1 MHIPQ
6 IPCAFRAGWA
16 LLHARVR
23 PRGCPF
29 RANAPKSGKSGS
41 MKCGA
46 AILLAFAVAAETD
59 DAHCGYAADAWR
71 ITPAEQTGNMG
82 DAWTLREL
90 HVYEDSE
97 CEGDPIQA
105 TSVFSKPSYPSK
117 INIADGDTGSFWQAN
132 CGRTGNGC
140 AAYGPHVGFYTAT
153 NTTARCVK
161 LYQCSGTGCAPS
173 IALQYMING
182 GDWTTAIVFD
192 AKHGAFEDY
201 PIHFPCPT
209 TPPTPG
215 PGSSGGSGRSGANA
229 ASAGLIAGVVVGAA
243 VILLVLLAGYF
254 ILKNRR
260 AAPLPMK
267 ASDYSADELRQAKP
281 PREAPAVAV

>member
-1 MHIPQ
+1 M
-6 IPCAFRAGWA
+6 R
-16 LLHARVR
+16 
-23 PRGCPF
+23 
-29 RANAPKSGKSGS
+29 
-41 MKCGA
+41 CGA
-46 AILLAFAVAAETD
+46 AILLASTVGAETD

-82 DAWTLREL
+82 DSWTVREL

-105 TSVFSKPSYPSK
+105 TSVFSKPSKPDRSD
-117 INIADGDTGSFWQAN
+117 IVDGDSGSWWQAN
-132 CGRTGNGC
+132 CGYSGDGC
-140 AAYGPHVGFYTAT
+140 AAYDPHVGFYTAT
-153 NTTARCVK
+153 NTTARWVK

-182 GDWTTAIVFD
+182 GDWTTAIIFD

-209 TPPTPG
+209 TPPTLG
-215 PGSSGGSGRSGANA
+215 PESSPSGSSGANA

-243 VILLVLLAGYF
+243 VVLLVLLAGYS

-267 ASDYSADELRQAKP
+267 ASDYSADELRPAKP
-281 PREAPAVAV
+281 PREGAAAAV

>member
-1 MHIPQ
+1 M
-6 IPCAFRAGWA
+6 R
-16 LLHARVR
+16 
-23 PRGCPF
+23 
-29 RANAPKSGKSGS
+29 
-41 MKCGA
+41 CGA
-46 AILLAFAVAAETD
+46 AILLASTVGAETD

-105 TSVFSKPSYPSK
+105 TSVFSKPSLPSK
-117 INIADGDTGSFWQAN
+117 KDIVDGDAGSFWQAN
-132 CGRTGNGC
+132 CGGSGNGC
-140 AAYGPHVGFYTAT
+140 AAYGPHIGFYTAT

-209 TPPTPG
+209 TPPTPS

-243 VILLVLLAGYF
+243 VVLLVLLAGYF

-281 PREAPAVAV
+281 PREGAAAAV

>member
-1 MHIPQ
+1 MYAH
-6 IPCAFRAGWA
+6 PCAFRAGWA

-41 MKCGA
+41 MQCGA
-46 AILLAFAVAAETD
+46 AILLAFTVAAKTD

-82 DAWTLREL
+82 SLWTVREL
-90 HVYEDSE
+90 HVYDDSE

-117 INIADGDTGSFWQAN
+117 KDIVDGDAGSFWQAN
-132 CGRTGNGC
+132 CGYSGDGC

-161 LYQCSGTGCAPS
+161 LYQCAGTGCAPS

-192 AKHGAFEDY
+192 AKHGAFKDY

-229 ASAGLIAGVVVGAA
+229 ASAGLIAGVVVGGA
-243 VILLVLLAGYF
+243 VVLLVLLAGYF
-254 ILKNRR
+254 FLKNRR

-267 ASDYSADELRQAKP
+267 AFDYSADELRPAKP
-281 PREAPAVAV
+281 PRKGAAAAV

>member
-1 MHIPQ
+1 MHIPCGLG
-6 IPCAFRAGWA
+6 PFACTRW
-16 LLHARVR
+16 R
-23 PRGCPF
+23 PSRPE
-29 RANAPKSGKSGS
+29 RLPIANAPKNGKSGS

-82 DAWTLREL
+82 DSWTVREL
-90 HVYEDSE
+90 HVYEDSD
-97 CEGDPIQA
+97 CEGDPIQV
-105 TSVFSKPSYPSK
+105 TSVFSKPSKPDRSD
-117 INIADGDTGSFWQAN
+117 IVDGDTGSWWQAN
-132 CGRTGNGC
+132 CGRTGDGC

-182 GDWTTAIVFD
+182 GDWTTAIIFD

-209 TPPTPG
+209 TPPTLG
-215 PGSSGGSGRSGANA
+215 PESSPSGSSDANA
-229 ASAGLIAGVVVGAA
+229 ASAGLITGVVVGAA
-243 VILLVLLAGYF
+243 VVLLVLLAGYF
-254 ILKNRR
+254 ILKNRH

-267 ASDYSADELRQAKP
+267 ASDYSADELRPAKP
-281 PREAPAVAV
+281 PREGAAAAV

>member
-1 MHIPQ
+1 MYAHPL
-6 IPCAFRAGWA
+6 RGWA
-16 LLHARVR
+16 FLHARVPQGR
-23 PRGCPF
+23 RGCPF
-29 RANAPKSGKSGS
+29 ANAPKNGKSGS
-41 MKCGA
+41 MKCGV
-46 AILLAFAVAAETD
+46 LLAFTVAAETD

-82 DAWTLREL
+82 DGWTVREL

-117 INIADGDTGSFWQAN
+117 KDIVDGDAGSFWQAN
-132 CGRTGNGC
+132 CGHSGDGC

-153 NTTARCVK
+153 NTTARCLK

-192 AKHGAFEDY
+192 ANHGAFANY

-215 PGSSGGSGRSGANA
+215 PESSGGGSSANA
-229 ASAGLIAGVVVGAA
+229 ASAGLIAGVVVGAT
-243 VILLVLLAGYF
+243 VVLLVLLAGYF